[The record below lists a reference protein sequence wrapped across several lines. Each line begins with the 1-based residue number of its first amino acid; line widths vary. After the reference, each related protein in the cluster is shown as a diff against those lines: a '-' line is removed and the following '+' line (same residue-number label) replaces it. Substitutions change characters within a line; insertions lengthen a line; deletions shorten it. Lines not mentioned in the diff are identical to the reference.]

1 MPRFLLRRLLVV
13 VPTTFAAI
21 SLLFVLFFLL
31 PGDPARTIAGGGD
44 LKQVDPSVLARVE
57 ERYGLDDPVPVQF
70 ARYWERTVT
79 WDLGESYTSRRPV
92 NEIVGDRVANTLRL
106 AFWAVVAEVVL
117 GVGAGVASAVWRR
130 SRTDRAATLLTAAAA
145 AIPVFVLGYLLKWA
159 FAIYPATNDW
169 PAWLRLR
176 SQGLGPDSWA
186 LFVVPTGEQWRYVV
200 LPALTL
206 ALTSAALL
214 ARITRSSMLDV
225 LRADFVRTARA
236 KGLSE
241 RRVVLGHALP
251 NALLPVVTIVGLDL
265 GAVVGSAVLTETV
278 FSWPGVGSEI
288 ARAIARRDMPV
299 LLGLTIVVV
308 LAYQLVNL
316 VVDLSYGRLDPRVR
330 VRSGR

>member
-31 PGDPARTIAGGGD
+31 PGDPARTIAGGD
-44 LKQVDPSVLARVE
+44 LDHVDPDVLARVE

-70 ARYWERTVT
+70 ARYWERTVQ
-79 WDLGESYTSRRPV
+79 WDLGESYTTRRPV
-92 NEIVGDRVANTLRL
+92 NEIVGDRLANTVRL
-106 AFWAVVAEVVL
+106 AFWAVVLEVVI
-117 GVGAGVASAVWRR
+117 GVGAGVVSSVWRR
-130 SRTDRAATLLTAAAA
+130 SRTDRATTLLTAAAA

-159 FAIYPATNDW
+159 FAIYPATHAW
-169 PAWLRLR
+169 PDWLRLR
-176 SQGLGPDSWA
+176 SQGLGPDTWA
-186 LFVVPTGEQWRYVV
+186 LFVLPTGEQWRYVV
-200 LPALTL
+200 LPAVTL

-241 RRVVLGHALP
+241 RRVVFGHALP

-265 GAVVGSAVLTETV
+265 GALIGSAVMTETV

-288 ARAIARRDMPV
+288 ARSVARRDMPV

-308 LAYQLVNL
+308 LAYQLLNL
-316 VVDLSYGRLDPRVR
+316 VVDVSYGRLDPRVR
-330 VRSGR
+330 VRARR

>member
-31 PGDPARTIAGGGD
+31 PGDPARTIAGAD
-44 LKQVDPSVLARVE
+44 LEQVDPAVQARVE
-57 ERYGLDDPVPVQF
+57 ARYGLDDPVPVQF
-70 ARYWERTVT
+70 ARYWQRTVQ
-79 WDLGESYTSRRPV
+79 WDLGESYTTRRPV
-92 NEIVGDRVANTLRL
+92 NEIVGDRVSNTVRL

-117 GVGAGVASAVWRR
+117 GVGAGVAAAVWRR
-130 SRTDRAATLLTAAAA
+130 SRTDRATTLLTAAAA

-159 FAIYPATNDW
+159 FAIYPATHDW
-169 PAWLRLR
+169 PEWLRLR
-176 SQGLGPDSWA
+176 SQGLGPDSWF

-206 ALTSAALL
+206 ALSSAALL

-241 RRVVLGHALP
+241 RRVVFGHALP
-251 NALLPVVTIVGLDL
+251 NALLPVVTILGLDL
-265 GAVVGSAVLTETV
+265 GAMFGSAVLTETV

-288 ARAIARRDMPV
+288 ARAVARRDMPV

-308 LAYQLVNL
+308 LAYQLLNL
-316 VVDLSYGRLDPRVR
+316 VVDVSYGRLDPRVR
-330 VRSGR
+330 ARR